1 MRSFVV
7 RGLRNGRVMVL
18 VLVLFVV
25 VEEEREEEEEVEVE
39 ALVLVL
45 GKNLS
50 LIFVESGTCR
60 CWVTAAL
67 VTCCLPRCVECNG
80 YG

>member
-25 VEEEREEEEEVEVE
+25 VEEEREEEEEEVEV
-39 ALVLVL
+39 VLVL

-50 LIFVESGTCR
+50 LIFVESGTSR
-60 CWVTAAL
+60 WVTAL
-67 VTCCLPRCVECNG
+67 VTCCLPR
-80 YG
+80 